1 MCLLIGWLHDLYL
14 LRSYCFARA
23 VGGFLVFYVFARSV
37 GCVVLLVVLL
47 CWLLPGPTFIG
58 EVLSVFFIFLELV
71 RALGPCI
78 LWLGSALLE
87 INS

>member
-1 MCLLIGWLHDLYL
+1 MCLLIGWLHDLCL
-14 LRSYCFARA
+14 LRSFALPGLWA
-23 VGGFLVFYVFARSV
+23 VSWFVCSRPVCGLCGLVGF
-37 GCVVLLVVLL
+37 VVLAVAWPYIFRGGAVR
-47 CWLLPGPTFIG
+47 F
-58 EVLSVFFIFLELV
+58 FFIFLELV

>member
-1 MCLLIGWLHDLYL
+1 MICVCCGPSALPGLWAVSWFVWFRPVCGLCGL
-14 LRSYCFARA
+14 
-23 VGGFLVFYVFARSV
+23 VGGF
-37 GCVVLLVVLL
+37 VVLVVAWPYIYMGGAVRFL
-47 CWLLPGPTFIG
+47 
-58 EVLSVFFIFLELV
+58 FIFLELV